1 VRRADTWTAPSSVST
16 GCEPLHR
23 AERRS
28 RNLHTRNR
36 TEISQADAFRNIT
49 GNKGKQVQQQTDE
62 LELLIVS
69 AREER
74 SAISTML
81 TALTTRS
88 AKLMPLAKSLEQVG
102 EKAMSVSS
110 RLDDI
115 ARRLTALDDRTHE
128 IEEVDKRIQAL
139 KDAAK
144 QAEQTTQKAVG
155 PDGEL
160 RKHREAVQQLSS
172 QALQTQASLDT
183 LKKERAAFEDLRGH
197 LRDSE
202 AEVKQAMGHAGALK
216 GDLDQIR
223 STATTLTQD

>member
-1 VRRADTWTAPSSVST
+1 M
-16 GCEPLHR
+16 L
-23 AERRS
+23 
-28 RNLHTRNR
+28 
-36 TEISQADAFRNIT
+36 DAFRDIT

-102 EKAMSVSS
+102 EKAMSVST

-144 QAEQTTQKAVG
+144 QAEQTTQKAVRR
-155 PDGEL
+155 EL
-160 RKHREAVQQLSS
+160 RKHREAVQRLSS
-172 QALQTQASLDT
+172 EPLQTQASLAA
-183 LKKERAAFEDLRGH
+183 LKKSAPPLRTSTDTFATRPRSETGHGSHGRAQGASIRSDRQRPPSRRTTGDPRGCG
-197 LRDSE
+197 RR
-202 AEVKQAMGHAGALK
+202 AGTAAMATVK
-216 GDLDQIR
+216 GDR
-223 STATTLTQD
+223 GKARTAVPSPG